1 SRSPRASSRSPPR
14 PDPSL
19 DPDGHHSLKEVGMLP
34 AFLDVRTEDHN
45 PLIPADY
52 DIIYSS
58 IIFVAL
64 LIVVA
69 IFVVPRMNKAL
80 DARAEAIEG
89 GLKKAEEAQA
99 AASAARD
106 EYTAQLAEARAEA
119 ARIREQAR
127 TDGQAI
133 LAELKEQAQSEAAR
147 IVANAQTQIEAER
160 SAALVSLRSEVGSLA
175 LDLASGVIGETLADD
190 KKAAAVVDRFLA
202 DLEADEKAKAGK

>member
-1 SRSPRASSRSPPR
+1 MLSAS
-14 PDPSL
+14 
-19 DPDGHHSLKEVGMLP
+19 LP
-34 AFLDVRTEDHN
+34 TVRLEDVN
-45 PLIPADY
+45 PLLPADY
-52 DIIYSS
+52 DILWSS
-58 IIFVAL
+58 VIFVAL

-69 IFVVPRMNKAL
+69 VFVLPRLNKAL

-99 AASAARD
+99 AAAAARD

-119 ARIREQAR
+119 SRIREQAR
-127 TDGQAI
+127 TEGQAI
-133 LAELKEQAQSEAAR
+133 LAELKEQAQAESAR

-160 SAALVSLRSEVGSLA
+160 SAALVSLRAEVGSLA
-175 LDLASGVIGETLADD
+175 LDLASGVIGETLSDD

>member
-1 SRSPRASSRSPPR
+1 
-14 PDPSL
+14 
-19 DPDGHHSLKEVGMLP
+19 MLR
-34 AFLDVRTEDHN
+34 AFLDVRAEDTPN

-69 IFVVPRMNKAL
+69 FFVVPRLNKAL
-80 DARAEAIEG
+80 DARAEDIEG

-106 EYTAQLAEARAEA
+106 EYTAQLAEAHAEA
-119 ARIREQAR
+119 GRIREQGRA
-127 TDGQAI
+127 DGQAI
-133 LAELKEQAQSEAAR
+133 LAELKEQAQAEAAR

-175 LDLASGVIGETLADD
+175 LDLASGVIGETLSGD